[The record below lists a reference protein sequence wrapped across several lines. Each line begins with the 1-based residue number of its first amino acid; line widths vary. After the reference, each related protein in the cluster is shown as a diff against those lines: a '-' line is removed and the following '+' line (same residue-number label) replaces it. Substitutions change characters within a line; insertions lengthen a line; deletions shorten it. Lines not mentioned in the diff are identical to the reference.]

1 MCGGLFQKLEFL
13 GIKKNVVYEVRG
25 RDEGKAEGW
34 G

>member
-25 RDEGKAEGW
+25 SDDLETIVE
-34 G
+34 